1 MRPIFFKTF
10 VSGVLVVE
18 SSASRTSP
26 LVIDSL
32 FAWCAEHGARGLE
45 NLRVARCGS
54 GLGVIAARDI
64 APGEEVLRL
73 PLRLVLADRLLPGI
87 DGNTPPPG
95 PWKGA
100 PWQAALAAR
109 LAVEQL
115 DASDWQ
121 PWISTLPRGLQG
133 LALGGAPELQYAPA
147 VAEVKALHA
156 DRATLAARTAAALT
170 ETLGPERAPSRARVE
185 RALTLANTRA
195 FMLELVEGDPW
206 ACCHAFVPLM
216 DLFNH
221 APLADS
227 HVEWLVEVGGAA
239 SDGADGLGGGADNGS
254 GWLRVTARAAASA
267 GEQLTLTYDPTATND
282 DYAVYH
288 GFVPSSNPMDDVEI
302 FGSVEEAIEWHR
314 ASFAGTP
321 NAELA
326 ASALYLAA
334 LPPALID
341 GALYTR
347 RVGIASAGPKGS
359 PIWIQSGGVDPRLL
373 ATFRLLAAEVGN
385 EDGVAEERGVAQ
397 EEECEE
403 ECEEGGGRN
412 PSTHAAHAL
421 LRRCEEVLAAFPT
434 TLQSDLTALAAR
446 GIRASDVNCVVAA
459 AAGLGGEQG
468 SGTAGGASGE
478 AVVVSEALVTDE
490 AQANARRSA
499 PENEEAFVVALR
511 YRAGKKLV
519 LRAAMDWVRRRWL
532 V

>member
-1 MRPIFFKTF
+1 MPICVSTF
-10 VSGVLVVE
+10 LSVVVVG

-26 LVIDSL
+26 AVIDSL

-45 NLRVARCGS
+45 NLRIARCGS

-87 DGNTPPPG
+87 DGQAPPPG
-95 PWKGA
+95 PWRGA

-121 PWISTLPRGLQG
+121 PWMRTLPRGLQG
-133 LALGGAPELQYAPA
+133 LALSGAPELQYTPA

-156 DRATLAARTAAALT
+156 DRAALAARTAAALT
-170 ETLGPERAPSRARVE
+170 ETLGPERAPSSTRVE

-227 HVEWLVEVGGAA
+227 HVEWLVEAGGADA
-239 SDGADGLGGGADNGS
+239 AAGDGAGGLGGGADDGS

-302 FGSVEEAIEWHR
+302 FGSVEEAIKWHR

-347 RVGIASAGPKGS
+347 RVGVASAGPKGS
-359 PIWIQSGGVDPRLL
+359 PIWIQSDGADPRVL
-373 ATFRLLAAEVGN
+373 ATFRLLAAEVAH
-385 EDGVAEERGVAQ
+385 EDGVAE
-397 EEECEE
+397 EE

-412 PSTHAAHAL
+412 PSTHAARAL
-421 LRRCEEVLAAFPT
+421 LRRCEEVLKAFPT
-434 TLQSDLTALAAR
+434 TLEDDLTALAAR
-446 GIRASDVNCVVAA
+446 GIRASDVNGAVAA

-468 SGTAGGASGE
+468 SGTAVGASGE
-478 AVVVSEALVTDE
+478 AGVVSEALVTDE
-490 AQANARRSA
+490 AQADARRSA